1 MGLEETMSK
10 TDTAHFATTDLL
22 PRLVAEFEL
31 SPETA
36 EKAASRLAL
45 ADPRVKQAFWLWW
58 TTGAIDTSLNIE
70 GYTVE
75 RLLAEKKAA
84 TPVAAFATL
93 AFLVND
99 PREAI
104 RSLTWR
110 ERKPR
115 FRSVPGS

>member
-1 MGLEETMSK
+1 L
-10 TDTAHFATTDLL
+10 A
-22 PRLVAEFEL
+22 AEFGL

-36 EKAASRLAL
+36 EKVATKLAA

-58 TTGAIDTSLNIE
+58 TTGTIDESLNIE

-75 RLLAEKKAA
+75 RLLAEKKAE

-93 AFLVND
+93 VFLAND